1 MNPSYV
7 PPLQDQRQ
15 ILKWI
20 AFHRCATV
28 HQVLYRFF
36 TALGQSSRR
45 GEIAIKKLTDSGL
58 VWSELLNPTQRST
71 SKRVLHLT
79 RAGWLEIGA
88 RPPAGW
94 DQPMTVAERDHRLQ
108 HAEVLMVRR
117 LQGWRRARHTK
128 AAELVRVW
136 LNRNRRDQPRSA
148 RKQIAV
154 ERLEHVAL
162 SGLPLR
168 VLAHCETSE
177 IRFLLPVDGLMS
189 GRLEEMSRFDLWPV
203 VEFEVVS
210 TGRDRQKIMDQI
222 HGWGER
228 ADTGLAVY
236 ILASHSAR
244 RYGRPG
250 AVPPDES
257 GAAFF
262 TYRWWG

>member
-1 MNPSYV
+1 MNPYV
-7 PPLQDQRQ
+7 PPLQDRRQ
-15 ILKWI
+15 ILQWL

-45 GEIAIKKLTDSGL
+45 GEIAIKELTDSGL
-58 VWSELLNPTQRST
+58 LWSELLNPAQRCT

-79 RAGWLEIGA
+79 RGGWLEIGA

-94 DQPMTVAERDHRLQ
+94 DQPMTVEERNYSLQ
-108 HAEVLMVRR
+108 HTEVLMVRR
-117 LQGWRRARHTK
+117 LQGWRLARHAK
-128 AAELVRVW
+128 AAELVRAW
-136 LNRNRRDQPRSA
+136 LNRNRRDQPPSA

-154 ERLEHVAL
+154 ERLEHVPL

-168 VLAHCETSE
+168 ALAHCETSE
-177 IRFLLPVDGLMS
+177 IRFLLPADGMMS
-189 GRLEEMSRFDLWPV
+189 ARLEEISRIDLWPV

-210 TGRDRQKIMDQI
+210 TGNDREKIVDQI

-228 ADTGLAVY
+228 ADIGLAVY

-257 GAAFF
+257 GEAFR
-262 TYRWWG
+262 TYPWWG